1 MAIKS
6 ETTKVLI
13 LHESRDEAEHLLNLL
28 RNSGRAARGQLIDS
42 DETLANAL
50 NTSHWDLMLLR
61 PETEGLTAGEC
72 LIQAA
77 RISKDIPAILL
88 IDENDSELIVEGLR
102 EGFQDV
108 VPYTERERLLLVINR
123 ELKSLKERRLR
134 RQAELSLKEAEK
146 RCSAL
151 LATSRD
157 AITYVTDG
165 MHTYGNQAYLDLFG
179 YEDPEELEGIPIMD
193 MVAPEHHDAFKQFL
207 RAYASGE
214 HKTNEFA
221 CRGLTTDGNAIQ
233 CSMVF
238 SSATYDGEP
247 CTQIVIRTN
256 QADAEL
262 QEKLKEISSQ
272 DLITGLF
279 NRSYFIQEMEQ
290 TLEWAMSQS
299 KVAALLYLQL
309 DNFNAVKSNP
319 DIGMGGGDIV
329 LSDIASLLRVSLP
342 NALLAR
348 FGDDIFTAV
357 LRDTRLEDANQQAEA
372 LRAQIEDH
380 LAEVN
385 ERTVRVTTSI
395 GVTMMSEDA
404 GNVHD
409 VLSRA
414 ATAIERVRE
423 RSPSGNGV
431 AIFDPALE
439 RKAGDVGIAER
450 VQEAIDKGLFKILFQ
465 AVIDLRGG
473 GGELYEVFVR
483 MMDESGKEITPGEFM
498 GVAQAQEV
506 CEKIDRWVILQS
518 VKTLADHRAKG
529 HETKLIINITSE
541 SMRDQTL
548 LLWLGVA
555 LKAARMPGD
564 ALIFQFSETDATT
577 YLKQA
582 REFTR
587 ELKELHCRISISR
600 FGCALNPFNTLKH
613 VEVDYLKLDGSFTKD
628 LSRPESREAL
638 KDVVTQAHSLGKLT
652 IASFVES
659 AAVLSS
665 LWQIG
670 VNYIQGYYLQ
680 TPTEQMNYDFNSE

>member
-1 MAIKS
+1 MANKS

-13 LHESRDEAEHLLNLL
+13 LHESRDEAEHLLNAL

-42 DETLANAL
+42 EDTLVSVL

-61 PETEGLTAGEC
+61 PQTDSLSANEC

-77 RISKDIPAILL
+77 RMSKDIPAILL
-88 IDENDSELIVEGLR
+88 IDQNDSDEIVEGLR

-108 VPYTERERLLLVINR
+108 VPYTERDRLLLVINR
-123 ELKSLKERRLR
+123 ELKNLKERRLR
-134 RQAELSLKEAEK
+134 RQAELSLKESEK

-179 YEDPEELEGIPIMD
+179 YEDPEELEGMPIMD
-193 MVAPEHHDAFKQFL
+193 MVSPEYHDAFKQFL
-207 RAYASGE
+207 RAYASSE
-214 HKTNEFA
+214 HRTNEFT
-221 CRGLTTDGNAIQ
+221 CKGLATDGREIH
-233 CSMVF
+233 CSMIF
-238 SSATYDGEP
+238 SSATFDGEP
-247 CTQIVIRTN
+247 CTQIMIRTN

-272 DLITGLF
+272 DLLTGLY
-279 NRSYFIQEMEQ
+279 NRSHFIQEMEQ
-290 TLEWAMSQS
+290 ALEWAMSQG
-299 KVAALLYLQL
+299 KAAAMMYLQI
-309 DNFNAVKSNP
+309 DSFNAVRATP
-319 DIGMGGGDIV
+319 GVGMGGGDIV
-329 LSDIASLLRVSLP
+329 LSDIASLLRSALP
-342 NALLAR
+342 TALLAR
-348 FGDDIFTAV
+348 FAEDVFTAV
-357 LRDTRLEDANQQAEA
+357 MRDTSLEEATTIAEKI
-372 LRAQIEDH
+372 RAQIEDH

-385 ERTVRVTTSI
+385 ERTVRVTASI
-395 GVTMMSEDA
+395 GVTMITEDA

-409 VLSRA
+409 VLGRVTLA
-414 ATAIERVRE
+414 VERVRE
-423 RSPSGNGV
+423 QSPHGNGV
-431 AIFDPALE
+431 AIFDPAIE
-439 RKAGDVGIAER
+439 RKGGDIDIAAR
-450 VQEAIDKGLFKILFQ
+450 IQEAIDKGYFKILFQ
-465 AVIDLRGG
+465 PVIDLRGG
-473 GGELYEVFVR
+473 GGELYEVFMR
-483 MMDESGKEITPGEFM
+483 MVDENGRDISPSDFM
-498 GVAQAQEV
+498 GIAQTQEA

-518 VKTLADHRAKG
+518 VRMLSEHRTKG
-529 HETKLIINITSE
+529 HETKLIINVTSE

-548 LLWLGVA
+548 LPWLGVA

-582 REFTR
+582 KEFTR
-587 ELKELHCRISISR
+587 ELKELHCKVSISR

-628 LSRPESREAL
+628 LSTAENRDAL
-638 KDVVTQAHSLGKLT
+638 KDVVNTAHAQGKLT

-680 TPTEQMNYDFNSE
+680 TPSEHMNYDFNSE